1 MRGQSEGLIGNTQTT
16 ALDKTDG
23 ANMATSPP
31 LGTPEAEALEKRERI
46 LRGYLRGQLAVI
58 ANFAIYYSLFS
69 PVASVL
75 AGVPG
80 VGQGRSAYSGAVA
93 IFQPIAGVLAERIAI
108 RSILIGTFLVRAMIW
123 AAVVPATFLLLG
135 AGGAFLAI
143 FVTLMFID
151 GAVVSISSLVDI
163 DEGGLDLL
171 GMQHGFQVDD
181 ALRNRYN
188 ALHDGFSSL
197 SRVVMAPLMAML
209 GLFAAGFLSSAAA
222 ALVAVMAISFVL
234 PAVVGSYY
242 YLRYI
247 PAEAAL
253 PPRAPGLSAVKEIVE
268 IGGNLWTGLKLA
280 WVVKRVRW
288 RMLFNAAE
296 RAIEDS
302 VLLIVMA
309 EFAMKA
315 LAPGDAAL
323 GALFTA
329 LLIAVG
335 KLGAMPS
342 AWAMHKYWQAPIAD
356 ASKLPKY
363 KMFFPLA
370 FGGTLATVLMPVA
383 AMVAATGQL
392 WWAAALAGVS
402 AILFNL
408 LFTASALGFRN
419 LMQGIVSDV
428 GASGRI
434 FGIQGTFMMGVSALA
449 ILGLSMLFETVGLVT
464 AFAITSAIYVI
475 YGLFQLLLGKYLLF
489 PGECKTSTI
498 CD

>member
-1 MRGQSEGLIGNTQTT
+1 M
-16 ALDKTDG
+16 
-23 ANMATSPP
+23 TSGI
-31 LGTPEAEALEKRERI
+31 LCSQEAASLEKRERI

-93 IFQPIAGVLAERIAI
+93 IFQPIAGVLAERISM
-108 RSILIGTFLVRAMIW
+108 RSILIGAFLVRAMIW
-123 AAVVPATFLLLG
+123 AAIVPAAFLLLG
-135 AGGAFLAI
+135 AGGPFLAI
-143 FVTLMFID
+143 FVALMFVD

-171 GMQHGFQVDD
+171 GLQHGFHVDD

-188 ALHDGFSSL
+188 AIHDGFSSL

-234 PAVVGSYY
+234 PAMVGCYY

-247 PAEAAL
+247 PVEATL
-253 PPRAPGLSAVKEIVE
+253 PDREPGQSAAKEIVE
-268 IGGNLWTGLKLA
+268 IADNLWAGMKLA

-315 LAPGDAAL
+315 LAPGNAAL

-329 LLIAVG
+329 ILIAVG

-342 AWAMHKYWQAPIAD
+342 AWAMHKYWKAPLAD
-356 ASKLPKY
+356 AAKLPKY

-370 FGGTLATVLMPVA
+370 FGGTLATALMPLA
-383 AMVAATGQL
+383 AMVASNGQL
-392 WWAAALAGVS
+392 WGAAALAGLS

-428 GASGRI
+428 GASGRL

-449 ILGLSMLFETVGLVT
+449 ILGLSMLYETVGLVT
-464 AFAITSAIYVI
+464 AFAITSAIYVL
-475 YGLFQLLLGKYLLF
+475 YGLFQLLLGKHLLF
-489 PGECKTSTI
+489 PDECKTFNTRH
-498 CD
+498 